1 MNHEVVTGEG
11 PTTLANSRRST
22 CLMCKHLTS
31 TRELGPG
38 GWPVGYKCRH
48 PKSATE
54 ASVDHYVPD
63 DGCPARKV

>member
-1 MNHEVVTGEG
+1 
-11 PTTLANSRRST
+11 
-22 CLMCKHLTS
+22 MCKYLTS
-31 TRELGPG
+31 TRESGPG

-63 DGCPARKV
+63 DGCPAMRKESDGRP